1 MGYEIL
7 IENLCIEAIIGVLP
21 SERETPQ
28 RVLIN
33 ASIHYE
39 SRSDEWQND
48 RKDKS
53 ESAKK
58 DLHENSHSGL
68 GNLADFGDLAGHNE
82 GCLSEYLD
90 YVEIIKHI
98 ATMLKQRKYGLLEN
112 ALDEI
117 ISSLKTSYPTIT
129 KIDLSLKK
137 PDISIKDIF
146 AKKDY
151 TKNTSNASIKGSHKG
166 SRSDFAKNSHSDS
179 IKDICKDSIHKNS
192 CHKDFECIL
201 GVRKTSEFL

>member
-39 SRSDEWQND
+39 SRSDERQND

-53 ESAKK
+53 GSAKK
-58 DLHENSHSGL
+58 DLRENSHSGL
-68 GNLADFGDLAGHNE
+68 EGFADLAGQE
-82 GCLSEYLD
+82 CLSEYLD

-98 ATMLKQRKYGLLEN
+98 ATMLKQRKYSLLEN

-151 TKNTSNASIKGSHKG
+151 AKNTSNASIKCSHKD
-166 SRSDFAKNSHSDS
+166 SISDFAKNAHSDS

-201 GVRKTSEFL
+201 GVRKISEFL

>member
-1 MGYEIL
+1 M
-7 IENLCIEAIIGVLP
+7 
-21 SERETPQ
+21 
-28 RVLIN
+28 LIN

-39 SRSDEWQND
+39 
-48 RKDKS
+48 RKDEKKDKR
-53 ESAKK
+53 ENAKK
-58 DLHENSHSGL
+58 DLCEISH
-68 GNLADFGDLAGHNE
+68 NELADFADLAGQK
-82 GCLSEYLD
+82 CLSDYLD
-90 YVEIIKHI
+90 YVEIVEHI

-151 TKNTSNASIKGSHKG
+151 AKNASNASIKCSHKD
-166 SRSDFAKNSHSDS
+166 SISDFAKNSHSDS

-201 GVRKTSEFL
+201 GVRKIREFV

>member
-39 SRSDEWQND
+39 
-48 RKDKS
+48 RKDEKKDKR
-53 ESAKK
+53 ENAKK
-58 DLHENSHSGL
+58 DLCEISH
-68 GNLADFGDLAGHNE
+68 NELADFGDLAGHSE
-82 GCLSEYLD
+82 ECLSGYLD

-98 ATMLKQRKYGLLEN
+98 ATMLKWGKYGLLEN

-151 TKNTSNASIKGSHKG
+151 AKNASNASIKCSHKD
-166 SRSDFAKNSHSDS
+166 SISDFAKNSHSDS
-179 IKDICKDSIHKNS
+179 IKDICKDSTHKNY

-201 GVRKTSEFL
+201 GVRKICEFL

>member
-39 SRSDEWQND
+39 SRSDEKQNEG
-48 RKDKS
+48 KDKS
-53 ESAKK
+53 EGAKK
-58 DLHENSHSGL
+58 DLREISHSRL
-68 GNLADFGDLAGHNE
+68 GDLAGHNE

-151 TKNTSNASIKGSHKG
+151 AKNASNASIKGSHKD

-179 IKDICKDSIHKNS
+179 IKDTCKDSIHKNS
-192 CHKDFECIL
+192 CHKNFECIL
-201 GVRKTSEFL
+201 GVRKIREFCKI

>member
-28 RVLIN
+28 RVLVN

-39 SRSDEWQND
+39 RRSDE
-48 RKDKS
+48 RKGES
-53 ESAKK
+53 HSAKE
-58 DLHENSHSGL
+58 DLRKGSHSR
-68 GNLADFGDLAGHNE
+68 LADFVDLAGQE
-82 GCLSEYLD
+82 CLGGYLD
-90 YVEIIKHI
+90 YVEIVEHI

-151 TKNTSNASIKGSHKG
+151 AKNASNASIKGSHKD
-166 SRSDFAKNSHSDS
+166 SRSDFAKNSRSDS
-179 IKDICKDSIHKNS
+179 IKDICKDSTHKNS
-192 CHKDFECIL
+192 CQERFKCDFKCIL
-201 GVRKTSEFL
+201 GVRKISEFCK

>member
-1 MGYEIL
+1 MGFGMGYEIL

-33 ASIHYE
+33 ASIHYG
-39 SRSDEWQND
+39 SRSDERQND

-58 DLHENSHSGL
+58 DLREISHSGL
-68 GNLADFGDLAGHNE
+68 EGFVDLAGQE
-82 GCLSEYLD
+82 CLSEYLD

-98 ATMLKQRKYGLLEN
+98 ATMLKQRKYGLLES

-151 TKNTSNASIKGSHKG
+151 AKNGSNASIKCSHKD
-166 SRSDFAKNSHSDS
+166 SISDFAKNAHSDS

-201 GVRKTSEFL
+201 GVRKIREFL

>member
-39 SRSDEWQND
+39 GRGDRKQND

-58 DLHENSHSGL
+58 DLRESSHSGL
-68 GNLADFGDLAGHNE
+68 GGFVDLAGQE
-82 GCLSEYLD
+82 CLSEYLD

-151 TKNTSNASIKGSHKG
+151 AKNTSNASIKG

>member
-39 SRSDEWQND
+39 SRSDEGQND

-53 ESAKK
+53 EGAKK
-58 DLHENSHSGL
+58 DLRENSHSGL
-68 GNLADFGDLAGHNE
+68 EGVADLAGQE
-82 GCLSEYLD
+82 CLSEYLD

-98 ATMLKQRKYGLLEN
+98 ATMLKQRKYSLLEN

-151 TKNTSNASIKGSHKG
+151 AKNTSNASSKDSH
-166 SRSDFAKNSHSDS
+166 SDFAKNSHSDS

-201 GVRKTSEFL
+201 GVRKIREFL

>member
-7 IENLCIEAIIGVLP
+7 IENLCIEAIIGALP

-39 SRSDEWQND
+39 
-48 RKDKS
+48 RKDKR
-53 ESAKK
+53 EGAKK
-58 DLHENSHSGL
+58 DLDESSHSGL
-68 GNLADFGDLAGHNE
+68 RDFADLAGQE
-82 GCLSEYLD
+82 CLSEYLD
-90 YVEIIKHI
+90 YVEIVEHI
-98 ATMLKQRKYGLLEN
+98 ATMLKQRKYGLLES

-151 TKNTSNASIKGSHKG
+151 AKNASNASIKDSCKD
-166 SRSDFAKNSHSDS
+166 SRSDFAKNTHSDS
-179 IKDICKDSIHKNS
+179 IKDICKDSIHKNY
-192 CHKDFECIL
+192 CYKDFECIL
-201 GVRKTSEFL
+201 GVRKISEFV

>member
-28 RVLIN
+28 RVLVN
-33 ASIHYE
+33 ARIHYE
-39 SRSDEWQND
+39 KQYE
-48 RKDKS
+48 RKG
-53 ESAKK
+53 ENHSAKEGLRK
-58 DLHENSHSGL
+58 GSHSR
-68 GNLADFGDLAGHNE
+68 LADFVDLAGQE
-82 GCLSEYLD
+82 CLSEYLD
-90 YVEIIKHI
+90 YVEIVEHI

-151 TKNTSNASIKGSHKG
+151 AKSTSNASIKCSHKD

-179 IKDICKDSIHKNS
+179 IKDICKDSTHKNS
-192 CHKDFECIL
+192 CQERFERDFKCIL
-201 GVRKTSEFL
+201 GVRKISKFL

>member
-1 MGYEIL
+1 M
-7 IENLCIEAIIGVLP
+7 LP

-39 SRSDEWQND
+39 SRSDERQND

-53 ESAKK
+53 EGAKK
-58 DLHENSHSGL
+58 DLRENSHSGL
-68 GNLADFGDLAGHNE
+68 GDFADLARQE
-82 GCLSEYLD
+82 CLSEYLD

-98 ATMLKQRKYGLLEN
+98 ATMLKQRKYGLLET

-151 TKNTSNASIKGSHKG
+151 
-166 SRSDFAKNSHSDS
+166 AKNGSKSS
-179 IKDICKDSIHKNS
+179 IKDSS
-192 CHKDFECIL
+192 KDFECIL
-201 GVRKTSEFL
+201 GVRKIREFL

>member
-28 RVLIN
+28 RVLVN
-33 ASIHYE
+33 ARIHYKKQYE
-39 SRSDEWQND
+39 
-48 RKDKS
+48 RKG
-53 ESAKK
+53 ENHSAKE
-58 DLHENSHSGL
+58 DLRKGSHSGL
-68 GNLADFGDLAGHNE
+68 ADFVDLAGQE
-82 GCLSEYLD
+82 CLSEYLD
-90 YVEIIKHI
+90 YVEIVEHI
-98 ATMLKQRKYGLLEN
+98 ATMLKQCKYGLLEN

-151 TKNTSNASIKGSHKG
+151 AKNASNASIKGSHKD
-166 SRSDFAKNSHSDS
+166 SRSDS
-179 IKDICKDSIHKNS
+179 IKDICKDSTHKNS

-201 GVRKTSEFL
+201 GVRKISEFCK

>member
-1 MGYEIL
+1 MGFGMGYEII

-39 SRSDEWQND
+39 GRGDRKQND

-58 DLHENSHSGL
+58 DLREISHSGL
-68 GNLADFGDLAGHNE
+68 GGFVDLARQE
-82 GCLSEYLD
+82 CLSEYLD

-151 TKNTSNASIKGSHKG
+151 AKNASNASIKCSHKD
-166 SRSDFAKNSHSDS
+166 SISDFAKNAHSDS

-201 GVRKTSEFL
+201 GVRKIREFL

>member
-39 SRSDEWQND
+39 SRSDEGQND

-53 ESAKK
+53 EGAKK
-58 DLHENSHSGL
+58 DLREISHSGL
-68 GNLADFGDLAGHNE
+68 GGFADLAGQE
-82 GCLSEYLD
+82 CLSEYLD
-90 YVEIIKHI
+90 YVEIIEHI

-151 TKNTSNASIKGSHKG
+151 AKNTSNASIKCSHKN
-166 SRSDFAKNSHSDS
+166 SISDFAKNAHSDS

-201 GVRKTSEFL
+201 GVRKIREFL

>member
-39 SRSDEWQND
+39 SRSDEGQND

-58 DLHENSHSGL
+58 DLREISHSRL
-68 GNLADFGDLAGHNE
+68 GGFVDLAGQE
-82 GCLSEYLD
+82 CLSEYLD

-151 TKNTSNASIKGSHKG
+151 AKNASNASIKDSH
-166 SRSDFAKNSHSDS
+166 SDFAKNSHSDS
-179 IKDICKDSIHKNS
+179 IKDTCKDSIHKNS

-201 GVRKTSEFL
+201 GVRKVCEFL

>member
-1 MGYEIL
+1 MGFGMGYEIL

-39 SRSDEWQND
+39 SRSDEGQND

-53 ESAKK
+53 EGAKK
-58 DLHENSHSGL
+58 DLSEISHSGL
-68 GNLADFGDLAGHNE
+68 GGFADLAGQE
-82 GCLSEYLD
+82 CLSEYLD
-90 YVEIIKHI
+90 YVEIIEHI

-151 TKNTSNASIKGSHKG
+151 AKNASNASIKCSHKD
-166 SRSDFAKNSHSDS
+166 SISDFAKNAHSDS

-201 GVRKTSEFL
+201 GVRKIREFL

>member
-1 MGYEIL
+1 M
-7 IENLCIEAIIGVLP
+7 LP

-33 ASIHYE
+33 ASIHYGG
-39 SRSDEWQND
+39 RDDRKQND

-53 ESAKK
+53 EGAKK
-58 DLHENSHSGL
+58 DLRESSHSGL
-68 GNLADFGDLAGHNE
+68 GGFADLARQE
-82 GCLSEYLD
+82 CLSEYLD

-98 ATMLKQRKYGLLEN
+98 ATMLKQRKYGLLES

-151 TKNTSNASIKGSHKG
+151 AKNGYNASIKCSHKD
-166 SRSDFAKNSHSDS
+166 SISDFAKNSHSDF

-192 CHKDFECIL
+192 CYKDFECIL
-201 GVRKTSEFL
+201 GVRKISEFL

>member
-39 SRSDEWQND
+39 SRSDEGQND

-53 ESAKK
+53 EGAKK
-58 DLHENSHSGL
+58 DLRKISHSGL
-68 GNLADFGDLAGHNE
+68 GGFADLVGQE
-82 GCLSEYLD
+82 CLSEYLD

-151 TKNTSNASIKGSHKG
+151 AKNASNAYIKGSH
-166 SRSDFAKNSHSDS
+166 SDFAKNSHSDS
-179 IKDICKDSIHKNS
+179 IKDICKDSIHTNS

>member
-53 ESAKK
+53 GSAKK
-58 DLHENSHSGL
+58 DLREISHSRL
-68 GNLADFGDLAGHNE
+68 GDLAGHNE

-137 PDISIKDIF
+137 PDICIKDIF
-146 AKKDY
+146 VKKDY
-151 TKNTSNASIKGSHKG
+151 AKNASNASHKG
-166 SRSDFAKNSHSDS
+166 SRSNFAKNSHSDS
-179 IKDICKDSIHKNS
+179 INDICKDSIHKNS

-201 GVRKTSEFL
+201 GVRKVCEFL

>member
-39 SRSDEWQND
+39 GRGDRKQND

-53 ESAKK
+53 EGAKK
-58 DLHENSHSGL
+58 DLRESSHSGL
-68 GNLADFGDLAGHNE
+68 GGFVDLAGQE
-82 GCLSEYLD
+82 CLSEYLD

-137 PDISIKDIF
+137 PDICIKDIF
-146 AKKDY
+146 VKKDY
-151 TKNTSNASIKGSHKG
+151 AKNASNASHKG

-201 GVRKTSEFL
+201 GVRKVCEFL

>member
-1 MGYEIL
+1 M
-7 IENLCIEAIIGVLP
+7 LP

-39 SRSDEWQND
+39 SRSDKRQND
-48 RKDKS
+48 RRGKN
-53 ESAKK
+53 EGAKK
-58 DLHENSHSGL
+58 DLDESSHSGL
-68 GNLADFGDLAGHNE
+68 RDFADLAGQE
-82 GCLSEYLD
+82 CLSEYLD
-90 YVEIIKHI
+90 YVEIVEHI
-98 ATMLKQRKYGLLEN
+98 ATMLKQRKYGLLES

-151 TKNTSNASIKGSHKG
+151 AKNASNASIKDSCKD
-166 SRSDFAKNSHSDS
+166 SRSDFAKNPHSDS
-179 IKDICKDSIHKNS
+179 IKDICKDSIHKNY

-201 GVRKTSEFL
+201 GVRKISEFV